1 MTIHVSLARWTMAAF
16 AAASLYGADSQA
28 ADAASDTP
36 RAGKAPWAAHRRPNP
51 YEGNPNAVRAGH
63 KLFARHC
70 AECHGENGR
79 GGRNA
84 PPLDTHAIRR
94 ATAGELFW
102 LLTNGR
108 LRAGMPAWSHLP
120 DARRWQIVA
129 FLKTLDATR
138 MSRAG
143 GR

>member
-1 MTIHVSLARWTMAAF
+1 MASHASMLTVAMAALGTTLLVQ
-16 AAASLYGADSQA
+16 ADLHAHDSATGA
-28 ADAASDTP
+28 P
-36 RAGKAPWAAHRRPNP
+36 PWANAPLAARARANP
-51 YEGNPNAVRAGH
+51 YGGDTDAVRAGH

-70 AECHGENGR
+70 TQCHGENGR

-84 PPLDTHAIRR
+84 PPLDTVAVRG
-94 ATAGELFW
+94 AAAGELFW

-129 FLKTLDATR
+129 FLNAFDPALTTR
-138 MSRAG
+138 
-143 GR
+143 